1 MKIEEMKTDRDVT
14 EQIGSENSNL
24 YICSD
29 DTKQVN
35 CEKSDPKIEFIKQ
48 DRDFIDLNYWLPK
61 SIGARRLLLV
71 VSIIIFVYFV
81 AFFFEEYDC
90 DDFIVGNN
98 DDFWNGFGIMFLV
111 SLSELVLYMTIVWV
125 YRGFQKK

>member
-1 MKIEEMKTDRDVT
+1 MKIEEMKTGRNVT
-14 EQIGSENSNL
+14 EQIDSENNNL
-24 YICSD
+24 HVCPD

-35 CEKSDPKIEFIKQ
+35 CGKSDPKIEFIKQ

-90 DDFIVGNN
+90 DFFN
-98 DDFWNGFGIMFLV
+98 DDFGEGFGIMFLV
-111 SLSELVLYMTIVWV
+111 SLSELVLYMAVVWV

>member
-1 MKIEEMKTDRDVT
+1 MKIEEMKTDRGVT

-24 YICSD
+24 HICPD

-81 AFFFEEYDC
+81 AFFFEEYNC
-90 DDFIVGNN
+90 DDFFNDG
-98 DDFWNGFGIMFLV
+98 DDFGTGFGIMFLV
-111 SLSELVLYMTIVWV
+111 SLSELVLYMTVVWV